1 MSARQKLEA
10 QLTENNIVKEVRT
23 QLHCIFHIRFLIY
36 IMLIKCIHIYVY
48 MFVIVL

>member
-23 QLHCIFHIRFLIY
+23 QLHGIFHIRFLIY
-36 IMLIKCIHIYVY
+36 IMLKFIHIYVY
-48 MFVIVL
+48 MFLILL